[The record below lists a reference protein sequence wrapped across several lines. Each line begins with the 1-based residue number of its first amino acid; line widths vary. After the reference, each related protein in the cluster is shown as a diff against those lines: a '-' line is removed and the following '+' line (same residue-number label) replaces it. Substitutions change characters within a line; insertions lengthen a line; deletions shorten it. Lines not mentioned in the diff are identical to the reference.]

1 MAEPVYVNGSKKKWD
16 LENFEKGN
24 KRAPGLKRSAWI
36 EKYQQAS
43 FRGVEF
49 FIESADNGFGRRI
62 VTHEFPKRDNP
73 RNEDLG
79 RKAREFS
86 FSAYIVGDDYFQHRN
101 DLINALEKSGP
112 GQLVHPYL
120 GVFSVVC
127 QSSRSTESNA
137 EGRICRFDLQFIED
151 VAEQLTVRV
160 INAKNDNYQKRQSFK
175 RMVNSEFAET
185 FSLIDDAL
193 SDVNAV
199 VKAVDDVA
207 YLLIASKKVVSA
219 VPAFKNILNNLRGKI
234 IQIIFDSEDLANELS
249 GAILFGSDS
258 QSLDFA
264 LEPVSARDQFNEYQ
278 NSIDSIKTAR
288 AELSPEDP
296 DYQIYDLTLKH
307 CLVGMSGLV
316 SIMEFDSKQDAE
328 EIRSTLFLL
337 LDELLFG
344 GSITDDLF
352 AAINDMKASINI
364 DFDKRIES
372 LGELFEYN
380 ITDQSMNILAITHS
394 IYGDLEKE
402 EDILNRNKI
411 QNPFFVTGP
420 ESLQVV
426 INV

>member
-1 MAEPVYVNGSKKKWD
+1 MADVFINGNTKQFD
-16 LENFEKGN
+16 LDKVEAGN
-24 KRAPGLKRSAWI
+24 KRALGLKRSAWI

-49 FIESADNGFGRRI
+49 FIESANNGFGRRI

-86 FSAYIVGDDYFQHRN
+86 FDAYVIGDDYFQHRN
-101 DLINALEKSGP
+101 DLIKALETPGP

-127 QSSRSTESNA
+127 QSSRSTETNA
-137 EGRICRFDLQFIED
+137 EGRVCRFDLQFIED
-151 VAEQLTVRV
+151 IAEQLTVKV

-175 RMVNSEFAET
+175 EMVNDEFAST
-185 FSLIDDAL
+185 FNLIDDAL

-234 IQIIFDSEDLANELS
+234 IQIVFDSIDLANELS
-249 GAILFGSDS
+249 SAILFGSDF
-258 QSLDFA
+258 QSSEFSVDA
-264 LEPVSARDQFNEYQ
+264 TSARSQFNEYQ
-278 NSIDSIKTAR
+278 NAIDSIKTTQAD
-288 AELSPEDP
+288 LSPDAP
-296 DYQIYDLTLKH
+296 NYQIYDLTLKH

-316 SIMEFDSKQDAE
+316 SIMDFDSKQDAE

-352 AAINDMKASINI
+352 ASINDMKASINI

-380 ITDQSMNILAITHS
+380 ITDQSINILAITHS

-420 ESLQVV
+420 EPLQVV